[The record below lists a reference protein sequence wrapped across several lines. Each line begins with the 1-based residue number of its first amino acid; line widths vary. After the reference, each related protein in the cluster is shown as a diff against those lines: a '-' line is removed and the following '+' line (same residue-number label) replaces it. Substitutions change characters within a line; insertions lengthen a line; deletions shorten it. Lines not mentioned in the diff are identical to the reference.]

1 MSRPADGVGLV
12 ETRHARVCEAGLEL
26 ASGHRL
32 DSVTVAYECY
42 GALNA
47 ARNNAILVC
56 HALSGG
62 AHAAG
67 RHEGAGRP
75 GWWDVLIGPGKAFDT
90 DRYFVVSSN
99 VLGSCYGTTGPSSI
113 DPASGRPY
121 GSRFPV
127 VTIGDMVKVQR
138 ALVDTLGIRRLR
150 AVAGGSMGGMQALQW
165 AVQYPDAVQSVVAL
179 ATSTRHSPQQIA
191 FNAIARRAV
200 MSDPHWRGGDYYDG
214 ERPRSGL
221 ALARMLGHVTYL
233 SDRGMHRKFGR
244 RLRTDGPQHAFGRE
258 FEVER
263 YLDHQGQAF
272 VDRFDANSLLH
283 LTRAIDDFDLVPA
296 GGTLRDAFSAGDAAF
311 LFLTFSSDWLYPPYH
326 LEEAADAARAAGRT
340 VSYREIPS
348 DYGHDAFL
356 LEHQAQEPVIRAFL
370 GEGDRYNPWRHS
382 TLEPPPPCPSPHA
395 AAARPGSPLA
405 SWPSS
410 VP

>member
-1 MSRPADGVGLV
+1 MSRPDDGLGLT
-12 ETRHARVCEAGLEL
+12 ETRHARVCEAGLDLEC
-26 ASGHRL
+26 GRRL
-32 DSVTVAYECY
+32 DGVTVAYEFY
-42 GALNA
+42 GRLNI
-47 ARNNAILVC
+47 ARDNAILVC

-67 RHEGAGRP
+67 WHDGAAKP

-90 DRYFVVSSN
+90 ERYFVVSSN

-113 DPASGRPY
+113 EPASGRPY

-127 VTIGDMVKVQR
+127 VTISDMVKVQR
-138 ALVDTLGIRRLR
+138 ALVDRLGIRRLR

-165 AVQYPDAVQSVVAL
+165 AIQYPDAVESVIAL
-179 ATSTRHSPQQIA
+179 ATSPRHSPQQIA
-191 FNAIARRAV
+191 FNEIARRAV
-200 MSDPHWRGGDYYDG
+200 MSDPHWQGGDYYGG

-244 RLRTDGPQHAFGRE
+244 RLRTGGPQYGFGRE

-263 YLDHQGQAF
+263 YLEHQGQAF
-272 VDRFDANSLLH
+272 VDRFDANSLLY
-283 LTRAIDDFDLVPA
+283 LTRAIDYFDLVPA
-296 GGTLRDAFSAGDAAF
+296 GGTLRDAFSGSDAAF

-326 LEEAADAARAAGRT
+326 LEEAADAALAAGRR
-340 VSYREIPS
+340 VSYQEIPS

-356 LEHQAQEPVIRAFL
+356 LEHEAQERVIREFL
-370 GEGDRYNPWRHS
+370 GEGDRMARRRA
-382 TLEPPPPCPSPHA
+382 CPHERA
-395 AAARPGSPLA
+395 AC
-405 SWPSS
+405 
-410 VP
+410 